1 MMVKS
6 LLSEEEYFHMSFDN
20 PEPDLVDGVL
30 VERAMP
36 DTEHSLVHRSIFK
49 ALMPWDDAGKL
60 IALSEIRLRVA
71 PDRFRVAD
79 LAYFTARPT
88 ARIPVDP
95 PFAVIEIVSP
105 DDRHDDIVAKLD
117 DYERAGVAY
126 IFLAD
131 PPWRK
136 LSLYRGGSLL
146 AVNALEMPEF
156 GVKIPLDV
164 IFAH

>member
-6 LLSEEEYFHMSFDN
+6 PLSEEEYLDTSFDN
-20 PEPDLVDGVL
+20 PEPDFVEGAL

-36 DTEHSLVHRSIFK
+36 NNTHSLVHKNIFR
-49 ALMPWDDAGKL
+49 ALMPWDDAGTL
-60 IALSEIRLRVA
+60 HSRTEIRLRVVHNQY
-71 PDRFRVAD
+71 RVAD
-79 LAYFTARPT
+79 LAYFTAAPT
-88 ARIPVDP
+88 AEIPVDP

-164 IFAH
+164 IFVH